1 MQFFTQKKG
10 IKITRRHEIGV
21 QNVQMG
27 QKYVKRG
34 QHGPIWVNTDQKWGW
49 NGPKRVKNVIQKS
62 LKTIKKSPI
71 MFITVYL
78 TFVENVAGKQDG
90 EK

>member
-1 MQFFTQKKG
+1 MCYFEHFFHFLNEKNGKFKKKAIFDPKNG

-34 QHGPIWVNTDQKWGW
+34 QHGPKWVNTDQKRG
-49 NGPKRVKNVIQKS
+49 
-62 LKTIKKSPI
+62 
-71 MFITVYL
+71 
-78 TFVENVAGKQDG
+78 
-90 EK
+90 